1 MLVDGIGIDG
11 QIKLKNSKVLIVGI
25 GGLGCPSA
33 LYLASS
39 GIGKT
44 LSITKLHHRELKQ
57 F

>member
-1 MLVDGIGIDG
+1 MLVDGIGIQG

-39 GIGKT
+39 GVGKS
-44 LSITKLHHRELKQ
+44 L
-57 F
+57 